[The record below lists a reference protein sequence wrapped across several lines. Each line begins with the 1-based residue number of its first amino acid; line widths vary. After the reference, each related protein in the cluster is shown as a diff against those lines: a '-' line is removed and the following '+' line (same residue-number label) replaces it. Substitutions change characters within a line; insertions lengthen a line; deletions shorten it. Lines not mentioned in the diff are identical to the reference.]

1 MTALAD
7 SNARRERLFQ
17 ARGDGS
23 DGGQGYSRLVRSL
36 RLLLP
41 LLAAA
46 LLVLTV
52 LWPSIDWRKG
62 VIPDDAELA
71 LNPNDAQEIRM
82 RTARLVGTDEA
93 GRPYELSAVE
103 ARQGDNGID
112 TVLLDQPAGKL
123 ELEDGAMLRM
133 QATSGIFDRNEETLN
148 LSGRVTVEHGRGY
161 RFTSES
167 ATVDLNA
174 GRALGNQPI
183 DGTGPEGE
191 IHGQGFEILDKGRTV
206 KILGKSRL
214 IVTKVPEQP

>member
-1 MTALAD
+1 MTAFTD
-7 SNARRERLFQ
+7 SNARRDRLFQ

-23 DGGQGYSRLVRSL
+23 DDGRGYSRLVRSL

-46 LLVLTV
+46 LLVLAV
-52 LWPSIDWRKG
+52 LWPSIDLRKG
-62 VIPDDAELA
+62 VVPDESDLA
-71 LNPNDAQEIRM
+71 VNPNDAQDIRM
-82 RTARLVGTDEA
+82 RAARLVGTDEA

-103 ARQGDNGID
+103 ARQGDDGID
-112 TVLLDQPAGKL
+112 TVLLDQPAGEL
-123 ELEDGAMLRM
+123 QLEDGAMLHM
-133 QATSGIFDRNEETLN
+133 QATSGVFDRNAETLD
-148 LSGRVTVEHGRGY
+148 LSGTVTVEHGLGY

-174 GRALGNQPI
+174 GRAVGNQPI
-183 DGTGPEGE
+183 DGSGPEGE